1 MSVVLEK
8 PKVTPEE
15 LLRLPKDRRYELVDG
30 ELVEK
35 PMSATSGAVGGEL
48 MTLLGQHIR
57 AQGLGALFNAE
68 TGYRCF
74 ADDPDKVRKPDISF
88 IGRDKISAELWE
100 TGFIRTVPD
109 LVVEVLSPSDVS
121 YEVDRRV
128 QDYLSAGVKLVW
140 VVHPQSR
147 SVHVYR
153 PGGQGVILSERDELD
168 GEQVLPGFRLPVREI
183 FRPLEQLPQTGSGPS
198 KGMSG

>member
-1 MSVVLEK
+1 MTRTKYASPTSSFHTQGTGQNLRGVVG
-8 PKVTPEE
+8 
-15 LLRLPKDRRYELVDG
+15 DR
-30 ELVEK
+30 
-35 PMSATSGAVGGEL
+35 
-48 MTLLGQHIR
+48 
-57 AQGLGALFNAE
+57 
-68 TGYRCF
+68 
-74 ADDPDKVRKPDISF
+74 ISF
-88 IGRDKISAELWE
+88 AR
-100 TGFIRTVPD
+100 VPPD

-128 QDYLSAGVKLVW
+128 QDYLGAGVKLVW

-153 PGGQGVILSERDELD
+153 PGGQGVILSERDELE

>member
-68 TGYRCF
+68 TGTVVLRM
-74 ADDPDKVRKPDISF
+74 
-88 IGRDKISAELWE
+88 
-100 TGFIRTVPD
+100 IRTKYA
-109 LVVEVLSPSDVS
+109 SPTFH
-121 YEVDRRV
+121 
-128 QDYLSAGVKLVW
+128 LSAGTKS
-140 VVHPQSR
+140 PR
-147 SVHVYR
+147 SCGRPDLFARYR
-153 PGGQGVILSERDELD
+153 IWWWRCFRRVMSATKWTGGCRI
-168 GEQVLPGFRLPVREI
+168 I
-183 FRPLEQLPQTGSGPS
+183 
-198 KGMSG
+198 

>member
-1 MSVVLEK
+1 
-8 PKVTPEE
+8 
-15 LLRLPKDRRYELVDG
+15 
-30 ELVEK
+30 
-35 PMSATSGAVGGEL
+35 
-48 MTLLGQHIR
+48 
-57 AQGLGALFNAE
+57 LFP
-68 TGYRCF
+68 
-74 ADDPDKVRKPDISF
+74 DDPDKVRLPDLVF
-88 IGRDKISAELWE
+88 IRKERLTPELG
-100 TGFIRTVPD
+100 TAGFISVPPD

>member
-1 MSVVLEK
+1 VSDECGVGEAEGNAGGIVALAEGSPLRTGGRRTGGETYVLDFRS
-8 PKVTPEE
+8 T
-15 LLRLPKDRRYELVDG
+15 DG
-30 ELVEK
+30 
-35 PMSATSGAVGGEL
+35 ATGAVFWSVYCE
-48 MTLLGQHIR
+48 QHEAGSVSGSDAR
-57 AQGLGALFNAE
+57 F
-68 TGYRCF
+68 RCF
-74 ADDPDKVRKPDISF
+74 PDDPDKVRLPDLVF
-88 IGRDKISAELWE
+88 IRKERLTPELG
-100 TGFIRTVPD
+100 TAGFISVPPD

-168 GEQVLPGFRLPVREI
+168 GEEVLPGFRLPVREI
-183 FRPLEQLPQTGSGPS
+183 FRPLEQLPQKTGE
-198 KGMSG
+198 KT

>member
-1 MSVVLEK
+1 
-8 PKVTPEE
+8 
-15 LLRLPKDRRYELVDG
+15 
-30 ELVEK
+30 
-35 PMSATSGAVGGEL
+35 
-48 MTLLGQHIR
+48 
-57 AQGLGALFNAE
+57 
-68 TGYRCF
+68 
-74 ADDPDKVRKPDISF
+74 
-88 IGRDKISAELWE
+88 
-100 TGFIRTVPD
+100 

-183 FRPLEQLPQTGSGPS
+183 FRPLEQLPQKTAE
-198 KGMSG
+198 KA